1 MVSLRRCG
9 SLLLL
14 ILCLSGC
21 KVELYS
27 GLSEPEANQMLA
39 LLMLRNI
46 DSEKRIIKEGNIT
59 IMVSKDQFM
68 EAVETLRQ
76 HGLPTRR
83 TETMSDLFPPGQLV
97 TSPVQEQAKIYYLK
111 EQLLEKML
119 RDMDGIVSAQ
129 VSIAEN
135 AGHNRRETPI
145 PSASVF
151 IKYTPAVNMQ
161 NLEEDIRSLILNGI
175 PNLRAEKISVVLQAT
190 DYRYQPSV
198 TISSQPMWLR
208 SHALWGVLILI
219 IAISMIALGVIA
231 WHRSKASS

>member
-1 MVSLRRCG
+1 MVSLKRYG
-9 SLLLL
+9 LLLLL

-46 DSEKRIIKEGNIT
+46 DSEKQVIKEGNIT
-59 IMVSKDQFM
+59 IMVNKDQFM

-97 TSPVQEQAKIYYLK
+97 TSPVQEQAKINYLK

-135 AGHNRRETPI
+135 AAHNRRETPI

-161 NLEEDIRSLILNGI
+161 NLEGDIRSLIQNGI
-175 PNLRAEKISVVLQAT
+175 PNLSAEKISVVLQAT
-190 DYRYQPSV
+190 DYRYQ
-198 TISSQPMWLR
+198 SSLTTSPQPMRLRGHVLWL
-208 SHALWGVLILI
+208 GLILI
-219 IAISMIALGVIA
+219 LAISVIALGVIA
-231 WHRSKASS
+231 WRRRKASS